1 MEEISVNQVFL
12 KEKTLAKREN
22 VEIREQT
29 NMKTNIASETALN
42 ETTEL
47 QSVTN
52 SILNRYV
59 CFLKVVAVF
68 GSSTRGIVKFPGSD
82 IDLLIVLRASKQF
95 LLIMVR

>member
-1 MEEISVNQVFL
+1 
-12 KEKTLAKREN
+12 LAKREN

-52 SILNRYV
+52 PILNRYAG
-59 CFLKVVAVF
+59 FLKAVAVF
-68 GSSTRGIVKFPGSD
+68 GSFARGIAKFPGSD
-82 IDLLIVLRASKQF
+82 IDFLIVLRASKQF
-95 LLIMVR
+95 SLIMVR